1 MTEPAPPAS
10 DAGRSASYPTPN
22 SPEDQARR
30 VQLLSTE
37 HWSLLATRT
46 MSWNE
51 AFSRTNTFLSTLSAG
66 TVALALAGPAMAF
79 ESAFTLFALVI
90 LSVILFLGVATYVRL
105 TQVNNEDL
113 YWVYGM
119 NRIRGA
125 YKRMVPGIEHEFI
138 TGSTVD
144 AAGFARTFGAVD
156 VTTSS
161 SILHLLIT
169 TPAVVGVIS
178 SVVFGVIVGL
188 LVSQLGTSE
197 LVAVAGGG
205 AGALLGI
212 GLMVRYATREQRK
225 YIQRMSSLNDDHEGD
240 SERVAAAR

>member
-1 MTEPAPPAS
+1 MSEPLPNAT
-10 DAGRSASYPTPN
+10 RSASFPTPN

-79 ESAFTLFALVI
+79 GSAFALFALVI

-125 YKRMVPGIEHEFI
+125 YARMVPGIEHEFI
-138 TGSTVD
+138 TGHTVD

-156 VTTSS
+156 VTSS
-161 SILHLLIT
+161 SGILHMLIT
-169 TPAVVGVIS
+169 TPAVVGVVS

-188 LVSQLGTSE
+188 VVSQFTPSE
-197 LVAVAGGG
+197 AVAVA
-205 AGALLGI
+205 AGAVGALVGI
-212 GLMVRYATREQRK
+212 ASMIRYATREQRR
-225 YIQRMSSLNDDHEGD
+225 YIRRMSSLNDDRDEDGID
-240 SERVAAAR
+240 QVASAR

>member
-1 MTEPAPPAS
+1 MTEPGV
-10 DAGRSASYPTPN
+10 DRVAGFPTPN

-30 VQLLSTE
+30 VQLLTTE
-37 HWSLLATRT
+37 HWSLLATRS

-51 AFSRTNTFLSTLSAG
+51 AFSRTGTFLSTLSAG

-79 ESAFTLFALVI
+79 GSAFALFALVI
-90 LSVILFLGVATYVRL
+90 LSVVLFLGVATFVRL

-138 TGSTVD
+138 TGHTVD

-156 VTTSS
+156 VTSSS

-188 LVSQLGTSE
+188 LVSQLPTTE
-197 LVAVAGGG
+197 LVAVAAG
-205 AGALLGI
+205 ATGALLGI
-212 GLMVRYATREQRK
+212 GLMVRYATREQRR
-225 YIQRMSSLNDDHEGD
+225 YIQRMSSLNDDRDDDIDE
-240 SERVAAAR
+240 VASAR